1 MKKIFML
8 LTFAMV
14 CQLSFGQSY
23 QNIIDELK
31 DKEGVQYQELD
42 KSLLSMAAAAA
53 SDESVSALMKRLD
66 CLNML
71 QFTLD
76 DLDDDDATAFVSII
90 KEMGTRYNKMAEEV
104 TDEEVNYVFYD
115 GEDPENIDAL
125 IVIQMT
131 QPESGIG
138 MIGMMIVLEGKL
150 KQSYLEQISQLQ

>member
-66 CLNML
+66 CLKML
-71 QFTLD
+71 QFT
-76 DLDDDDATAFVSII
+76 LDDDDATAFVSII

-150 KQSYLEQISQLQ
+150 KQSDLEQISQLQ